1 MKTSIRTRFTLGMIF
16 LFVIILVLSVFSGYY
31 LNRLSNKT
39 SAILREN
46 YLSVVYAREM
56 SDGITIINQQI
67 NTCFLSDSKPDSV
80 KVLEKLDLITMSLQ
94 SEKKNITEP
103 GEEKLVS
110 DIETGFYEYQESVL
124 KIIRSPRRTDLL
136 ISLQELSGDLFKQ
149 LLILSQM
156 NGKALEA
163 KTDDAKASSK
173 SALTQMTVLATL
185 CFLIGMTFTFSFAS
199 YFNQRFFQL
208 YSGIKEIVSSNYD
221 QRLFFD
227 GKDEF
232 HEISLLLNEMAENL
246 KKNKEK
252 MSVTL
257 RDDLIKDINS
267 NELEDFKKMLFYIK
281 YIEEHISAIVS
292 KFEKK

>member
-67 NTCFLSDSKPDSV
+67 NTCFISDRKPDSV